1 MKVGK
6 ELFDSNM
13 GKLKLADATSN
24 IVFFCALV
32 AAFNLVGKDFAVK
45 KLAVD
50 ALILVNP
57 KVFLH
62 ALFLNA

>member
-1 MKVGK
+1 M
-6 ELFDSNM
+6 
-13 GKLKLADATSN
+13 
-24 IVFFCALV
+24 FFCALV